1 MVQIT
6 VIIPVYKVASV
17 LPRCLDSLIAQTFSD
32 WEAIC
37 VEDGSP
43 DACGEILDAYAAKD
57 SRFRILHKENAGV
70 SQARN
75 DALALAQGKYLLFVD
90 ADDFLHPQT
99 MEICHYMAERD
110 ESDMVAFTYDRKF
123 RTRLT
128 FRHFLG
134 LSEPKQFSFEK
145 YTLEKLESC
154 VTNDIFRYATEFSAY
169 DKKRTPVEKRWVVKH
184 CQPWRC
190 LYRTERI
197 RDIRFIPGIIYE
209 DFPWWSLVMLAVRKT
224 TILNLP
230 LYYYYPNFGGYIHS
244 ASQQFRI
251 ESLKK
256 AITVVEKQFADQA
269 SAYQYD
275 RWRRNFLRPFEEKLE
290 KKLKAY
296 RPPVK

>member
-154 VTNDIFRYATEFSAY
+154 VTNDIFRYATEF
-169 DKKRTPVEKRWVVKH
+169 
-184 CQPWRC
+184 
-190 LYRTERI
+190 
-197 RDIRFIPGIIYE
+197 
-209 DFPWWSLVMLAVRKT
+209 
-224 TILNLP
+224 
-230 LYYYYPNFGGYIHS
+230 
-244 ASQQFRI
+244 
-251 ESLKK
+251 
-256 AITVVEKQFADQA
+256 
-269 SAYQYD
+269 
-275 RWRRNFLRPFEEKLE
+275 
-290 KKLKAY
+290 
-296 RPPVK
+296 